1 MNVVANFTLEI
12 VKNEEWRILKDTKV
26 LFLQFNQQNFKS
38 QVKMRSCVIKL
49 QELMIINITG
59 RSQSMN

>member
-1 MNVVANFTLEI
+1 MNLVANFTLEI

-38 QVKMRSCVIKL
+38 QVKMRSFVIKL
-49 QELMIINITG
+49 QELLIINITG